1 MKKLILYICFTVAFA
16 LSAFMTSCYS
26 QEPQNNTPTNAE
38 PQATDVQKLEE
49 LIKDQTISIEQ
60 YKSELESLKNII
72 LGLKQDIP
80 TSSPEPT
87 PEPSAQFT
95 YDVDDNSAIITGF
108 SGNEEKI
115 VIPSH
120 IDGYKI
126 ISISDNCNLP
136 QKAKEILIS
145 DGIEKIGWFAFSNC
159 TSLIKIS
166 IPDSVTSI
174 GYSAFGSFS
183 DQITI
188 YCSDG
193 SFAESYAK
201 SYGIKREL
209 Y

>member
-1 MKKLILYICFTVAFA
+1 MKRFILYICFIVAIA
-16 LSAFMTSCYS
+16 LPVFMISCS
-26 QEPQNNTPTNAE
+26 PQAPQNNIPADPE

-49 LIKDQTISIEQ
+49 LIKNQTTSIEQ
-60 YKSELESLKNII
+60 YKSELESLKDII

-95 YDVDDNSAIITGF
+95 YEIDNNSAVITGF
-108 SGNEEKI
+108 SGDEENM

-126 ISISDNCNLP
+126 IAIADNCNLP
-136 QKAKEILIS
+136 QKARVILIS
-145 DGIEKIGWFAFSNC
+145 EGIEKIGWFAFSNC
-159 TSLIKIS
+159 TSLIKIT

-174 GYSAFGSFS
+174 GHSAFGSFS

-188 YCSDG
+188 YCPDG

-201 SYGIKREL
+201 SYGIKHEL